1 MKPRIFGL
9 LLFFL
14 FCSAFSIAQTADSTI
29 FKIET
34 SDGNEFIGK
43 IITED
48 TLSIVLNTVL
58 YGELTIQK
66 ANIKSKK
73 IVQSQ
78 EIKEGKLWFAN
89 PQSTRYFWAPNAYG
103 LKKGEGYYQNIYVLW
118 NQFTYGVTNNF
129 SLGAGVIPTFLFA
142 GAPTPIFATLKAS
155 IPIQKDKFNLAA
167 GAIVG
172 TVVGGDVGAFGI
184 LYGTSTFGT
193 PDNNV
198 SIGLGY
204 GFAEGELAS
213 SPLINISG
221 LFRISS
227 RGYILTENYYIQ
239 IDGAAGAFISLGG
252 RWIIKKAALD
262 FALAVPVAPDMDT
275 FIAIPLLGFTIPFGN
290 NQTKKQ

>member
-1 MKPRIFGL
+1 MKIKILGL
-9 LLFFL
+9 ILLSL
-14 FCSAFSIAQTADSTI
+14 SITVFVHAQQSDTTLVR
-29 FKIET
+29 IET
-34 SDGNEFIGK
+34 TDGNEFIGN
-43 IITED
+43 IVEENTQN
-48 TLSIVLNTVL
+48 IVLKTNNL
-58 YGELTIQK
+58 GEITIQK
-66 ANIKSKK
+66 SNIKSRKD
-73 IVQSQ
+73 IQSQ
-78 EIKEGKLWFAN
+78 EFKEGKLWFAN
-89 PQSTRYFWAPNAYG
+89 PQSTKYFWAPNAYG

-118 NQFTYGVTNNF
+118 NQFTYGVSNNF

-142 GAPTPIFATLKAS
+142 GAPTPVFATLKAS

-172 TVVGGDVGAFGI
+172 TVLGGDVGAFGI
-184 LYGTSTFGT
+184 LYGTSTLGT

-221 LFRISS
+221 LFRVSS

-239 IDGAAGAFISLGG
+239 IDGVGGGLISLGG

-262 FALAVPVAPDMDT
+262 FALAIPVAPDMDT
-275 FIAIPLLGFTIPFGN
+275 FIAIPLIGFTIPFGN
-290 NQTKKQ
+290 N